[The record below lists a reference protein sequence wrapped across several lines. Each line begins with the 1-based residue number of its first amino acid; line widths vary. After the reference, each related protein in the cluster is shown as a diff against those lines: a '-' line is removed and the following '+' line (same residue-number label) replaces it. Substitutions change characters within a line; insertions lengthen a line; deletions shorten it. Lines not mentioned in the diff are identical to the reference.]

1 MAPNLGR
8 KITDLTQKTK
18 GRQALRFQLE
28 LIPYCLGESKRVCS
42 VSYAALPACQIICW
56 S

>member
-1 MAPNLGR
+1 MAPHLGR

-28 LIPYCLGESKRVCS
+28 LIPYFLGETQASLSGHTPKKKK
-42 VSYAALPACQIICW
+42 QKK
-56 S
+56 

>member
-1 MAPNLGR
+1 MAPHLGR

-28 LIPYCLGESKRVCS
+28 LIPYFLGEIR
-42 VSYAALPACQIICW
+42 AFILPGKSLW
-56 S
+56 EE